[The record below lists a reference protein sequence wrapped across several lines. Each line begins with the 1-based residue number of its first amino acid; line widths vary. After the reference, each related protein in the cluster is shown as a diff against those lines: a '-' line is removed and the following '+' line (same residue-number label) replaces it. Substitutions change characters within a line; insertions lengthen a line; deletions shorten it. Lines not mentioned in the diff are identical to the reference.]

1 MTKKLQGA
9 HLPLFVPI
17 LFRLHGN
24 YDGPAP
30 AGVGFG

>member
-24 YDGPAP
+24 YDGPA
-30 AGVGFG
+30 GVGFG

>member
-24 YDGPAP
+24 YDGS